1 MSFGISHKYIADRLS
16 LLREVFDFGGFK
28 NGHLWGLQPSRIRFI
43 LAKSPKEM
51 KVPYL
56 LGESDTNTI
65 ENALIELVALIG
77 KRFGETEIKC
87 DIELSADS
95 IGVVRELAE
104 MSYRTDF
111 FPEGYLRDRLVKNV
125 LFFSQIID
133 GAILQKWLGKR
144 GHGRQ
149 LMNILMNIYFKA
161 LKEESNQG
169 GREITAYI
177 AHLAIMNFINSTKNR
192 LKKIVMKGVSYES
205 LDYSLSVTLYF
216 LLEASIWKVF
226 ETFSEKQSDIQT
238 RGNKICSFQYPKYLV
253 FPLHKGPYYER
264 LYQPI

>member
-1 MSFGISHKYIADRLS
+1 MTFDISHKYIEGRLS

-28 NGHLWGLQPSRIRFI
+28 DGHLWGLQPSRIRFI
-43 LAKSPKEM
+43 LAKSSKEM

-56 LGESDTNTI
+56 LGESDTNTV

-87 DIELSADS
+87 DIELSTDS
-95 IGVVRELAE
+95 IAVVRELAE

-111 FPEGYLRDRLVKNV
+111 FPEGYLRERLVKNV

-133 GAILQKWLGKR
+133 GAILQKWLGKK
-144 GHGRQ
+144 GHGRR
-149 LMNILMNIYFKA
+149 LMNTLMNIYFKA
-161 LKEESNQG
+161 LEEESNQG

-177 AHLAIMNFINSTKNR
+177 AHLAIMNAINSTKNR
-192 LKKIVMKGVSYES
+192 LKKIVMKGASYES
-205 LDYSLSVTLYF
+205 LDYSLGVTLYF

-226 ETFSEKQSDIQT
+226 ETFTENNPIYKLEETKLVLFSSLNTWSFLSIKDPIT
-238 RGNKICSFQYPKYLV
+238 RDYINP
-253 FPLHKGPYYER
+253 
-264 LYQPI
+264 